1 MSMVKVTDEGLFP
14 VSREKVWQLIE
25 AHGKDLQGIHPN
37 VKSVKPLDKEMTTF
51 EQTREVNGQTVRMV
65 IKVTPSHPD
74 KLTLEFLEG
83 PMTGKIVNTYT
94 EVSGGTKV
102 VSECDMK
109 SQMMDD
115 KQLEGAVRQTLN
127 SGFDDDLRYLNT
139 KMK

>member
-1 MSMVKVTDEGLFP
+1 MVKVTDDGVFP
-14 VSREKVWQLIE
+14 VSREKVWRLIE
-25 AHGKDLQGIHPN
+25 AHGTDLQGVHPD

-51 EQTREVNGQTVRMV
+51 EQTREVNGQAIRTVLK
-65 IKVTPSHPD
+65 ITPSPPNKIILD
-74 KLTLEFLEG
+74 FLEG

-94 EVSGGTKV
+94 EVPGGTKV

-115 KQLEGAVRQTLN
+115 KQLEGAIRQTLN
-127 SGFDDDLRYLNT
+127 NGFDDDLRYLNT